1 MAPEKRRLGSWKEFL
16 AYWEASRDV
25 EEEALGAIKALRAS
39 NVFDWDDVYSVRG
52 THGRHYTV
60 SLFLAEVLE
69 DEYPELGEQIY
80 KEAVDF
86 FLEIARLTERDGLP
100 DLFWVS
106 TSNRLF
112 AFLGKN
118 PPIEGLRGQ
127 IRNFL
132 LRMATYP
139 VKPRCRPDLKP
150 PIEEEWDNTAYARAL
165 LRYQMFD
172 ALGEL
177 VEGKIY
183 EAIPVL
189 AAAVVE
195 QLVVGGVYEF
205 RAKGTVMK
213 LVRWG
218 WLGAFV
224 AEDTYIAQA
233 FRGVG
238 DDSRVLRLLLNLSSA
253 RLDEYGLCY
262 PIERLFEDR

>member
-172 ALGEL
+172 ELERL
-177 VEGKIY
+177 VEDRVY
-183 EAIPVL
+183 EAIPPL
-189 AAAVVE
+189 FEAVVE
-195 QLVVGGVYEF
+195 QVHREKANIYVEALVLNGWRAVVDIGPALKRVGSDA
-205 RAKGTVMK
+205 RA
-213 LVRWG
+213 L
-218 WLGAFV
+218 
-224 AEDTYIAQA
+224 Y
-233 FRGVG
+233 
-238 DDSRVLRLLLNLSSA
+238 LLLDLA
-253 RLDEYGLCY
+253 TAFIDEHRRPYELAETAADR
-262 PIERLFEDR
+262 ERRHSVAY